1 VSVSVA
7 AQDSRWDVLAQ
18 AAARSREAD
27 EAGLELSW
35 LLCFELA
42 GTPYALPVER
52 VRGIVRVPPVTPM
65 PRVPQEVL
73 GVISLRGEIVQVVDL
88 RRRLGLAEAPS
99 SRASRV
105 VIVHG
110 GDGRAAGLLVDR
122 VSEVLSVGEDA
133 LRPPSTEAAA
143 VESLCVQGERF
154 VSVLD
159 LDRVLVFDAE

>member
-1 VSVSVA
+1 MSAPVA
-7 AQDSRWDVLAQ
+7 AQGSRWDVLAQ
-18 AAARSREAD
+18 AAARRSEGD
-27 EAGLELSW
+27 DGGLDRSW

-52 VRGIVRVPPVTPM
+52 VRGIVRVRPVTPM
-65 PRVPQEVL
+65 PRVPREVL

-88 RRRLGLAEAPS
+88 RRRLGLAEAPC

-105 VIVHG
+105 VIVDA
-110 GDGRAAGLLVDR
+110 GDGRIAGLLVDR
-122 VSEVLSVGEDA
+122 VFEVISVGEDA
-133 LRPPSTEAAA
+133 LRPPATEAAVVA
-143 VESLCVQGERF
+143 SLCVQGERF